1 MPPKS
6 KKIIDCA
13 SLIDETLVTVA
24 DAVHLFPNK
33 PARDSLERYFRFPV
47 APLESLSIGSKRF
60 TSREAI
66 RRFII
71 AQANCP
77 SQPDKPQLDKP
88 KVSGK
93 ASVAARTPTKS
104 SGTASGTA
112 SGTGRMSPSEVTE
125 TLMRFGVE
133 QREN

>member
-33 PARDSLERYFRFPV
+33 PARDSLERYFRLPV
-47 APLESLSIGSKRF
+47 APLESLTVGAKRF

-77 SQPDKPQLDKP
+77 SQPDKPQPDKPQPDKP
-88 KVSGK
+88 KAPGK
-93 ASVAARTPTKS
+93 ASVAAKTPVKS
-104 SGTASGTA
+104 S
-112 SGTGRMSPSEVTE
+112 GRMSPSEVTE